1 VREANE
7 VQFLVEPE
15 ADKKMGLENALI
27 RHEVVP
33 RLRKYLGKAV
43 Y

>member
-7 VQFLVEPE
+7 IQFLVEPE
-15 ADKKMGLENALI
+15 ADKKWALQNALI
-27 RHEVVP
+27 QHEVAP